1 MKRCLFTVILI
12 CLFTASGALAAG
24 KKAAKKTEKKAEQ
37 KVEKKADKKTV
48 KKAENNSPSKW
59 SLSAGIRSREID
71 VEFSAA
77 APSGY
82 ADWASLVRR
91 PRNSGSTD
99 IDNGTTPRTDYED
112 GEVVFDP
119 AWTWNDGTSLF
130 GMDNDAQLGI
140 RDMFNTV
147 TFGSTRTRQW
157 SELSQTALEGE
168 DDTTTGGAY
177 IAARRALGDK
187 GLGALIQYGVNMF
200 ETGSGPQET
209 ARQTIMERQ
218 TRYAT
223 TYDIYGWGA
232 AVTPAPF
239 EGGDAFEWVVVD
251 AALHN
256 AVYGW
261 MGLGDAMDPRQTQD
275 ARQRTLAV
283 LTATSDTDLDVDA
296 HDLLLGLEWAL
307 PIGDWLS
314 LSLAAGPTLNV
325 ISWELEHTTE
335 WVNQTTGA
343 SLQTIQEKEK
353 DDEFEVGAAAQ
364 VTVRLNL
371 DKKGRVFC
379 EGAAAYNWVDKID
392 AETDSA
398 SAEIDVSS
406 FSGSAGIGIRL

>member
-1 MKRCLFTVILI
+1 MKRCLFTAVLI
-12 CLFTASGALAAG
+12 CLFVSSGALAAEKKSP
-24 KKAAKKTEKKAEQ
+24 KKAEKKAEP
-37 KVEKKADKKTV
+37 KVEKKAEPKV
-48 KKAENNSPSKW
+48 EKKAEKNSPSKW
-59 SLSAGIRSREID
+59 SLSAGVRSRDLD

-77 APSGY
+77 APSSY

-91 PRNSGSTD
+91 PRNTGSTD

-119 AWTWNDGTSLF
+119 SWTWVDGTSLF

-140 RDMFNTV
+140 RDVFNTV

-168 DDTTTGGAY
+168 DDTTKGGAY
-177 IAARRALGDK
+177 VAARRAIGDK
-187 GLGALIQYGVNMF
+187 GLGCLVQYGINVF
-200 ETGSGPQET
+200 EIDSGWQET

-223 TYDIYGWGA
+223 TYDIYGWGS

-239 EGGDAFEWVVVD
+239 EGGDVSEWVVVD

-256 AVYGW
+256 AFYGW
-261 MGLGDAMDPRQTQD
+261 MGLGDAMEPRQTQD

-283 LTATSDTDLDVDA
+283 LTASSKTDLDVDV

-325 ISWELEHTTE
+325 ISWDLEHTTE
-335 WVNQTTGA
+335 WINQTTGA
-343 SLQTIQEKEK
+343 ALQTMQEKDG

-364 VTVRLNL
+364 VTVRLNM

-379 EGAAAYNWVDKID
+379 EGSAAYNWVDKID
-392 AETDSA
+392 ASTESA